1 MHQIG
6 YEPLESRLRQRE
18 YDVSKL
24 FRTKEQSLGLDCL
37 DNLVPQNRQRQL
49 LFAGYRVH
57 RNLESLQHVVG
68 SFPAQLYGHL

>member
-49 LFAGYRVH
+49 LFAGHPVRH
-57 RNLESLQHVVG
+57 DLKSLQHLVD
-68 SFPAQLYGHL
+68 SFPAQLNRLL